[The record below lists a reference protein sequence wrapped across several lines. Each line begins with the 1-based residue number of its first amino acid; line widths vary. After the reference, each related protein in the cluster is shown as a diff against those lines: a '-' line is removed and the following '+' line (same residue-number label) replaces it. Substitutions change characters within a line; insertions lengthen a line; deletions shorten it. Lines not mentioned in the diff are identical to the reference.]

1 MAETEKFGALTEEI
15 VAAILLTGANGFI
28 GWHLANA
35 LAQDGHEVVC
45 TVRNPARMQDRRFRY
60 LAADFTTDVDAA
72 VWLPRLSGIDVVIN
86 AVGILQENHAQTFDA
101 IHSRAPRALFAACV
115 QAGVKRVVQISAL
128 GADQQAASRYHLSKK
143 EADDYLATLALQ
155 SVIVQPSLIYGPGGT
170 SAKLFTL
177 LASLPLILL
186 PGAGQ
191 QQVQPVHIDDLMAA
205 MRLLVKHDVGPVTY
219 LPVVGPEAISMRTF
233 IATLREA
240 MGGGRAHF
248 LSIPLGLVRFA
259 ARAGNY
265 LPDALLDP
273 ETLGMLERGNTA
285 DAGPLT
291 RLLGRPPRPVRQFIA
306 PQEAMALRLQAKLN
320 WLLPML
326 RLSIALVWIMTGV
339 VSLGLY
345 PVEESYALLVRIGIT
360 GWLAPL
366 MLYGAALLDLCFGI
380 ATLAL
385 KRRRWLWVAQLLVIG
400 FYTLIITFRLPE
412 FWLHPYGPL
421 SKNLPMLAAI
431 WLLLALEKESTSTG

>member
-1 MAETEKFGALTEEI
+1 M
-15 VAAILLTGANGFI
+15 AAILITGANGFI
-28 GWHLANA
+28 GRHLADA
-35 LAQDGHEVVC
+35 LARDGHEVVC
-45 TVRNPARMQDRRFRY
+45 AVRDPARMHDRRFRTI
-60 LAADFTTDVDAA
+60 AADFTADVDAA
-72 VWLPRLSGIDVVIN
+72 TWLPRLSGIDVVIN
-86 AVGILQENHAQTFDA
+86 AVGILREHHAQTFEA

-115 QAGVKRVVQISAL
+115 QAGVKRVVQVSAL
-128 GADQQAASRYHLSKK
+128 GADRQAASRYHLSKK
-143 EADDYLATLALQ
+143 EADDYLATLPLQ

-170 SAKLFTL
+170 SARLFTL
-177 LASLPLILL
+177 LASLPLIPL
-186 PGAGQ
+186 PGAGR
-191 QQVQPVHIDDLMAA
+191 QQVQPVHIDDLVAA
-205 MRLLVKHDVGPVTY
+205 MRVLVERDAGPGTC
-219 LPVVGPEAISMRTF
+219 LPVVGPEAVSLRTF

-248 LSIPLGLVRFA
+248 IPVPLGLVRIG
-259 ARAGNY
+259 ARAGSY
-265 LPDALLDP
+265 LPGALLDA
-273 ETLGMLERGNTA
+273 ETLAMLERGNTA

-306 PQEAMALRLQAKLN
+306 PQEAAALRLQANLN

-326 RLSIALVWIMTGV
+326 RLSIALVWILTGV

-345 PVEESYALLVRIGIT
+345 PVEESYALLARTGIT

-385 KRRRWLWVAQLLVIG
+385 KRRRWLWAAQLAVIG
-400 FYTLIITFRLPE
+400 FYTVIITFRLPE

-431 WLLLALEKESTSTG
+431 WLLLALEREPGNNR